1 MPVEAERGDE
11 VFVELEP
18 DTMAGVHVGTNV
30 KAGDPS
36 EWGACQASLVPA
48 EEQIQILLYGS
59 RSR

>member
-1 MPVEAERGDE
+1 MPVEAERIPNGYC
-11 VFVELEP
+11 
-18 DTMAGVHVGTNV
+18 GIGGTNV